1 MQFLVKIVK
10 DCKSRGPNKI
20 SKMELFAEKVNGFQP
35 FIIFVK
41 SAILDV
47 LNTFWILNTVLNT
60 SLEALTTF
68 ARSFILD
75 VWLGF
80 RRLWHQVV
88 FSFGRNSE
96 SNYTGWRLSRDVL
109 EKSCFG
115 NLILSQIHV
124 RNTYRNKDKITAK
137 YLK

>member
-1 MQFLVKIVK
+1 MQFLVKIVNALNPEAF
-10 DCKSRGPNKI
+10 SAPNRI
-20 SKMELFAEKVNGFQP
+20 FKMDLFAEKVSGFQS
-35 FIIFVK
+35 FIFVK
-41 SAILDV
+41 LHLRCSEYV
-47 LNTFWILNTVLNT
+47 LNTFWVLNTILNT
-60 SLEALTTF
+60 SLVALTTF

-124 RNTYRNKDKITAK
+124 RNG
-137 YLK
+137 LLQ